1 MRRTDPAAAMWAEAV
16 QMLTKAERLHRQL
29 FHPGGRK
36 PSQACWEPPVDVL
49 ETDREVL
56 VLAALP
62 GVAPEAV
69 EVLIQDGVLIL
80 SGTRTPPAELETAV
94 IHRLELPQG
103 CFERQVALPSGR
115 YDGVSR
121 AVSNGCLVVSLRKAR

>member
-29 FHPGGRK
+29 FHPGRREGG
-36 PSQACWEPPVDVL
+36 ACWEPPIDVL

-62 GVAPEAV
+62 GVAANAV
-69 EVLIQDGVLIL
+69 EVGIQDGVLVI
-80 SGTRTPPAELETAV
+80 SGTRAPPPELERAL

-103 CFERQVALPSGR
+103 CFERKVALPSGR
-115 YDGVSR
+115 YDEVR
-121 AVSNGCLVVSLRKAR
+121 RTVADGCLVVSLRKTR

>member
-29 FHPGGRK
+29 FHPGARG
-36 PSQACWEPPVDVL
+36 PGAACWEPPIDLL
-49 ETDREVL
+49 ETDNEVL

-62 GVAPEAV
+62 GVRADAV
-69 EVLIQDGVLIL
+69 EVVIQDGVLIL
-80 SGTRTPPAELETAV
+80 SGARTPPPELERAV

-103 CFERQVALPSGR
+103 RFERRIPLPPGR
-115 YDGVSR
+115 YDAVRR
-121 AVSNGCLVVSLRKAR
+121 AAGDGCLVISLRKAP